1 MLKLVTQQSKIRD
14 LLWLV
19 IALLTVIGLSRIGLL
34 TGAQNTITEI
44 RESYSQRSASGEL
57 IFIGIDKES
66 MDQIGVWPWPRKV
79 HAQIVDRL
87 MDAGVEEIGVDIDF
101 SSASSPEQDTIFAAS
116 LERAGGAVILPIFV
130 QDRSASRED
139 NRLSTNRPLAIFEK
153 HTWLASVNVT
163 PDTDGVVRRFPLGQV
178 VDGEYVASMPSVLG
192 GVFEQT
198 KSNVIVNYSISPK
211 TVPKYSVADLL
222 SDKVSAAELK
232 GKTVMLGAQA
242 VELRDNFTTP
252 VHGVLPGAMIQILAA
267 ETLAQGLEPGT
278 LNPLLILLLSAAFVF
293 CATRI
298 LRKFYSSR
306 SIIYQLVFFAIM
318 ALAMEVFGFFAFK
331 HYTLIIPTAE
341 LNTFLLV
348 VGMITSLR
356 EININIWKLLFAN
369 AENANSQQILEQ
381 VITDNAHGIVIVD
394 ETGAILKVNN
404 YARGLFDIGVDL
416 SESTL
421 NISQF
426 PREID
431 TDVKRVIDALKNQ
444 TIDKS
449 KHNQVMLPASTEGAK
464 PLTLEYSVTASSLK
478 QVVTKGG
485 GTEEEHFIACVTI
498 ADVTTRIEQE
508 NKLAYL
514 ARYDDLTGALRRSA
528 FIGELKGLYDCQPG
542 VAPCTIF
549 AINLHR
555 FKTINDSLGQ
565 DVGDQVLQMVVDRVN
580 AHGDEITQ
588 ICRLSGDSF
597 AFFIQ
602 KNLSPSDIVH
612 FSENLTLLIGHPFVI
627 GKASVKVGLRIGITS
642 SSFYDHPDAAQVVKD
657 AEIALD
663 QARQASGGDA
673 FEIFHKQ
680 LSDKQEY
687 ARSVENNLWHALEKN
702 ELSIAYQPQIDL
714 ETDTLVGVEAL
725 VRWIHPE
732 LGFISPAEFVEISE
746 ANGYIDKLG
755 FWVLSQACA
764 DALHLPSHMTVAVNV
779 SPLQFIRCDIVQM
792 VKDALARSGLPASR
806 LHIEITEVGFLD
818 ATDEVV
824 AKLEALREM
833 GICLALDDF
842 GTGFSSLGYFANF
855 PINKIKVDQMFVRTL
870 ERGSD
875 NEAIIRSVKELS
887 EGLNLKMICEG
898 VETEE
903 QLNILRDIGVHEGQ
917 GYFFGKPQ
925 PLQSIIQMANGPQKI
940 RA

>member
-1 MLKLVTQQSKIRD
+1 MWKLANQQSKLKD

-19 IALLTVIGLSRIGLL
+19 LALLTVIGLSRFELL
-34 TGAQNTITEI
+34 TGTQNTITEM
-44 RESYSQRSASGEL
+44 REKYSQRSASGEL

-66 MDQIGVWPWPRKV
+66 MDQIGVWPWPREV
-79 HAQIVDRL
+79 HARIIDRL

-130 QDRSASRED
+130 QDRSTSSED
-139 NRLSTNRPLAIFEK
+139 NRLSTNRPLTIFEQ
-153 HTWLASVNVT
+153 HSWLASVNVS
-163 PDTDGVVRRFPLGQV
+163 PDSDGFVRRFPLGQV

-192 GVFEQT
+192 GVFEKT

-211 TVPKYSVADLL
+211 TVPKFSVADLL
-222 SDKVSAAELK
+222 SGKVSVAELK
-232 GKTVMLGAQA
+232 GRTVMLGAQA
-242 VELRDNFTTP
+242 VELRDNFSTP

-267 ETLAQGLEPGT
+267 ETLAQGLEPST
-278 LNPLLILLLSAAFVF
+278 LNSLWLLLLSAIIVF
-293 CATRI
+293 GVIRI
-298 LRKFYSSR
+298 LRKFSESR
-306 SIIYQLVFFAIM
+306 SIMYQLLFFVSI
-318 ALAMEVFGFFAFK
+318 ALTMEVAGFFVFK

-341 LNTFLLV
+341 LNTFLLIV
-348 VGMITSLR
+348 AVITSLR
-356 EININIWKLLFAN
+356 EINVNIWMLLFAN
-369 AENANSQQILEQ
+369 AENENTQQILEQ
-381 VITDNAHGIVIVD
+381 VITDNANGILIFD
-394 ETGAILKVNN
+394 ESGAILKVNN
-404 YARGLFDIGVDL
+404 YARGLFGIGSDL
-416 SESTL
+416 SESAL
-421 NISQF
+421 HISQF
-426 PREID
+426 PRDIEA
-431 TDVKRVIDALKNQ
+431 DVKKVIDGLKHQSINTPKQ
-444 TIDKS
+444 
-449 KHNQVMLPASTEGAK
+449 NQVVLASSADNAK
-464 PLTLEYSVTASSLK
+464 SLTLEYSVTASSL
-478 QVVTKGG
+478 QHVVTKAGSD
-485 GTEEEHFIACVTI
+485 ENENFIACVNV

-508 NKLAYL
+508 SKLAYL
-514 ARYDDLTGALRRSA
+514 AKYDDLTGALRRSA
-528 FIGELKGLYDCQPG
+528 FILELKGFFDQQADK
-542 VAPCTIF
+542 VPCTIL

-555 FKTINDSLGQ
+555 FKTINVSLGQ
-565 DVGDQVLQMVVDRVN
+565 DVGDQVLKMVVDRVN
-580 AHGDEITQ
+580 ALGDEILG

-597 AFFIQ
+597 AFYIQ
-602 KNLSPSDIVH
+602 KNLSQSDIVR
-612 FSENLTLLIGHPFVI
+612 FSENLTLLIGQPFII
-627 GKASVKVGLRIGITS
+627 GKASVKVGLRVGITS
-642 SSFYDHPDAAQVVKD
+642 SDFYDRPDATQMIKD

-663 QARQASGGDA
+663 QARQTSGGDA
-673 FEIFHKQ
+673 FEIFHSQ

-687 ARSVENNLWHALEKN
+687 ARAVENNLWHALEKN
-702 ELSIAYQPQIDL
+702 ELSIAYQPQIDI

-764 DALHLPSHMTVAVNV
+764 DALYLPSHIKVAVNV

-818 ATDEVV
+818 ATEEVV

-887 EGLNLKMICEG
+887 DGLNLKMICEG

-925 PLQSIIQMANGPQKI
+925 PLQSIIQLTHGPQKI